1 MDNIIKTIQ
10 NDYVINEYKKTNIY
24 IIENIIPE
32 EDCENFIKFIEHI
45 NTEKLSYYNGNNVE
59 CFFETMT
66 NLLKMNDEEYYYFS
80 TELNEYNK
88 LMNKIKNKDKIS
100 TNKLNGLFN
109 QDIIKMNS
117 KMKTYLNIAKDLMK
131 PINDKII
138 FDQHTGFILRKIYGK
153 TRLHKDGVTE
163 IYDNTNVVFIR
174 ENKTED
180 YRMIRNSSIIF
191 SLNDN
196 YDGGEF
202 NFPYYDLSIKLKKGS
217 MIIFPP
223 YWTHEHETNFLKNNT
238 YRYTISTWSCEII

>member
-45 NTEKLSYYNGNNVE
+45 NTKKLSYYNGNNVE

-117 KMKTYLNIAKDLMK
+117 KMKTYFNIAKDLMK